1 MDVASLIYVLDEN
14 AGKTI
19 LKIKGELHK
28 YLVKARR
35 HTLNDE
41 LYFRN
46 REDIKT
52 LHKYKI
58 INLDA
63 RSLEMELISSETN
76 EVKSDKNL
84 HIAWCIVDV
93 KSIEK
98 VLPSLCEMGVNK
110 ISFIYCERSQ
120 KNFKLDFKRF
130 DRIVEASM
138 QQSGRTTFMNFDIYK
153 NISAFI
159 KEFPDTK
166 VFDFSDNILKGDSN
180 FKRVLIGCEGG
191 FSKIEKEFLQKQEVF
206 RLDTPMILR
215 SESAVVA
222 VASKI
227 LL

>member
-1 MDVASLIYVLDEN
+1 MDVVDLIYVLDEN
-14 AGKTI
+14 AGNNL

-28 YLVKARR
+28 YLAKVRR

-46 REDIKT
+46 RENIKT

-58 INLDA
+58 VNLDA
-63 RSLEMELISSETN
+63 RSLDLELISSEIN
-76 EVKSDKNL
+76 EIKSKKEL
-84 HIAWCIVDV
+84 HIAWCVIDA

-98 VLPSLCEMGVNK
+98 VLPSLCEMGVSK
-110 ISFIYCERSQ
+110 ISFIYCDRSQ

-130 DRIVEASM
+130 DRVVEASM
-138 QQSGRTTFMNFDIYK
+138 QQSGRTSLMSFDTYK
-153 NISAFI
+153 NIALFI
-159 KEFPDTK
+159 KGFPDTK
-166 VFDFSDNILKGDSN
+166 VFDFSDNILKGDSD

-191 FSKIEKEFLQKQEVF
+191 FSKDEKEFLQKQEVF